1 VHSRAKRAVSVVEE
15 AIWWALQ
22 AHVSVYVRKKGRGD
36 GAVSVRLTAHR
47 ARGRLGFRFSS
58 PRAFQM
64 RRVVNARPALL
75 KGSRMASAARPR
87 AHDALVAGAD
97 HATPRSAIRQSL
109 PR

>member
-36 GAVSVRLTAHR
+36 GAVSVRLTAHT
-47 ARGRLGFRFSS
+47 
-58 PRAFQM
+58 
-64 RRVVNARPALL
+64 
-75 KGSRMASAARPR
+75 ARPR